1 MFNHWQIEIIL
12 LCFTLENHNK
22 GIIMDEPILEQ
33 GNDTSSM
40 AKLVYFLFVASI
52 FVGLTGL
59 VGVIIAYI
67 NKTESSPWLQT
78 HYQFQIRTFWISI
91 LFTVIAIITMFIA
104 IGFII
109 LFATLIWLVVRC
121 VKGYQLLDKRLPH
134 PDPTSWGF

>member
-1 MFNHWQIEIIL
+1 MLSFEHH
-12 LCFTLENHNK
+12 NHNM
-22 GIIMDEPILEQ
+22 GTVMEDPILEQ

-40 AKLVYFLFVASI
+40 AKLVYFLYVASI

-67 NKTESSPWLQT
+67 NKNESSAWLQT

-91 LFTVIAIITMFIA
+91 LFTSIAIITMFLL
-104 IGFII
+104 IGFVI
-109 LFATLIWLVVRC
+109 LFATLIWLIVRC

>member
-1 MFNHWQIEIIL
+1 ML
-12 LCFTLENHNK
+12 LCVFGNDNK
-22 GIIMDEPILEQ
+22 GIKMNDPIIEQ

-40 AKLVYFLFVASI
+40 AKLVYLLYVVSI

-67 NKTESSPWLQT
+67 NKSESSPWLQT

-91 LFTVIAIITMFIA
+91 LFTSIAIITMFIL
-104 IGFII
+104 IGFVI
-109 LFATLIWLVVRC
+109 LFATLIWLIVRC
-121 VKGYQLLDKRLPH
+121 VKGYQLLEKRLPH